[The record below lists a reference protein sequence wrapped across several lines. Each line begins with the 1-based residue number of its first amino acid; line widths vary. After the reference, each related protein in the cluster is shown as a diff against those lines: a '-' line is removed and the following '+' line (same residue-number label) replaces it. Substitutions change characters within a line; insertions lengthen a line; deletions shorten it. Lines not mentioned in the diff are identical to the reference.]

1 MRKLQVAI
9 YARVS
14 SEQQVEAGTI
24 ESQLAALRDR
34 LAKDGFDLSE
44 ELTFIDHGYSGATL
58 LRPALE
64 QVRDVVALE
73 GIDRLYVL
81 SPDRLSRKYAYQVL
95 LVDEFKRAGCEMVF
109 LNRSLGQSPE
119 DDLLLQ
125 VQGMIAEY
133 ERAKIMER
141 SRRGKRHAAQTGKV
155 AVLSGAPYGYHYV
168 TKQDGGGQARYEIIP
183 EEADAVR
190 QIFHWVGVERVSIGE
205 VCRRLGQ
212 QGRRTRT
219 GKSYWDRSAVWGM
232 LKNPAYKGKA
242 AFGKTKAGPVRPR
255 LRAQRGRSMQPRSGV
270 STYDIAP
277 EQWISIPVPALVEEA
292 LFDQVQQQLAENR
305 QRARQR
311 KRGARYLLQGLLT
324 CSQCGYAYY
333 GKAVSNKSAK
343 GKVRSYAYYRCI
355 GTDGYRFGGERIC
368 DNLQVRT
375 DKLDEVVWQ
384 EVCALLQDGAR
395 LRQEYQR
402 RLERPR
408 RDDQDY
414 QAKQAQLAKVRQGM
428 ARLIDSYTE
437 GFIEKHEFQPRIR
450 RLRERVIDLEQ
461 QAHQIADEVAL
472 RAEMRLI
479 ITRLEQF
486 SARVKDGLAEADW
499 SLQCELIRTLV
510 GRVEVGK
517 EEVNVV
523 FRIPPETVS
532 LSGEK
537 KSLQLCRKSNVTSL
551 REGVIFQM
559 CNLLERDAAPVPPP
573 ERPPRQHDP
582 VAVEPGFAE
591 NHPPVEI
598 VKPAGKKRP
607 MLGIRIRFPAVW

>member
-1 MRKLQVAI
+1 
-9 YARVS
+9 
-14 SEQQVEAGTI
+14 
-24 ESQLAALRDR
+24 
-34 LAKDGFDLSE
+34 
-44 ELTFIDHGYSGATL
+44 
-58 LRPALE
+58 
-64 QVRDVVALE
+64 
-73 GIDRLYVL
+73 
-81 SPDRLSRKYAYQVL
+81 
-95 LVDEFKRAGCEMVF
+95 
-109 LNRSLGQSPE
+109 
-119 DDLLLQ
+119 
-125 VQGMIAEY
+125 
-133 ERAKIMER
+133 
-141 SRRGKRHAAQTGKV
+141 
-155 AVLSGAPYGYHYV
+155 
-168 TKQDGGGQARYEIIP
+168 
-183 EEADAVR
+183 
-190 QIFHWVGVERVSIGE
+190 
-205 VCRRLGQ
+205 
-212 QGRRTRT
+212 
-219 GKSYWDRSAVWGM
+219 
-232 LKNPAYKGKA
+232 
-242 AFGKTKAGPVRPR
+242 
-255 LRAQRGRSMQPRSGV
+255 MQPRSGV

-311 KRGARYLLQGLLT
+311 KRGARYLLQGLIT
-324 CSQCGYAYY
+324 CSQCGYAFY

-384 EVCALLQDGAR
+384 EVCELLQDGAR

-450 RLRERVIDLEQ
+450 RLRERVSDLEQ

-486 SARVKDGLAEADW
+486 AARVKDGLAEADW
-499 SLQCELIRTLV
+499 SLQRELIRTLV

-517 EEVNVV
+517 EDVNVV
-523 FRIPPETVS
+523 FRIPPETTH

-537 KSLQLCRKSNVTSL
+537 KSLQLCRKSKLPTVSQRGTTWAG
-551 REGVIFQM
+551 R
-559 CNLLERDAAPVPPP
+559 R
-573 ERPPRQHDP
+573 
-582 VAVEPGFAE
+582 VEQ
-591 NHPPVEI
+591 
-598 VKPAGKKRP
+598 PATQEQ
-607 MLGIRIRFPAVW
+607 

>member
-81 SPDRLSRKYAYQVL
+81 SPDRLARKYAYQVL
-95 LVDEFKRAGCEMVF
+95 LIDEFERAGCEVVF

-141 SRRGKRHAAQTGKV
+141 SRRGKRYAAQTGKV

-242 AFGKTKAGPVRPR
+242 AFGKTKAGPLRPR

-270 STYDIAP
+270 SSYDIAP

-311 KRGARYLLQGLLT
+311 KRGARYLLQGLIT
-324 CSQCGYAYY
+324 CSQCGYAFY

-355 GTDGYRFGGERIC
+355 GTDAYRFGGERIC

-384 EVCALLQDGAR
+384 EVCELLQDGAR

-408 RDDQDY
+408 RADQDY

-437 GFIEKHEFQPRIR
+437 GFIEKHEFQPRIQ
-450 RLRERVIDLEQ
+450 RLRERVNDLGQ

-472 RAEMRLI
+472 RAEMQLI

-486 SARVKDGLAEADW
+486 AARVKDGLAEADW
-499 SLQCELIRTLV
+499 SLQRELIRTLV

-517 EEVNVV
+517 EDVNVV
-523 FRIPPETVS
+523 FRIPPETTH

-537 KSLQLCRKSNVTSL
+537 KSLQHCRKSKWTPL
-551 REGVIFQM
+551 G
-559 CNLLERDAAPVPPP
+559 
-573 ERPPRQHDP
+573 
-582 VAVEPGFAE
+582 
-591 NHPPVEI
+591 HP
-598 VKPAGKKRP
+598 
-607 MLGIRIRFPAVW
+607 